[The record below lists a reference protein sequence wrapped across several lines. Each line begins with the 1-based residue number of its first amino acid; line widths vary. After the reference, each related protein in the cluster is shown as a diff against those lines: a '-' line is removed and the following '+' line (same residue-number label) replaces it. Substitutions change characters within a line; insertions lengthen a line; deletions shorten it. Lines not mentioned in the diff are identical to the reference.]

1 MRRAVISLGL
11 WFLVA
16 ATAASEPS
24 GFVQV
29 TDHCYYLAA
38 NEKRGN
44 IGAIVTDEGVV
55 VVDPQRVPDGYRL
68 TRALRAIT
76 PKPVRWVIRTHEHAD
91 QPDDFDPFS
100 RRDVTQIWSRQTPR
114 PGPSA
119 DDDDPGFGQTPE
131 SLSGRSYYTF
141 KEQMHL
147 FPSGLEVRILRLGY
161 RAHTG
166 SDIVV
171 FVPSEKVLIAGDLY
185 APGRYPDIP
194 EADNGSAIGWLEGL
208 SQVIDS
214 IPLHK
219 AAIPAEPDPTEIEQ
233 EQQDR
238 EKTETSGEA
247 ELEEQDEK
255 TLEEL
260 VLVIPGHGEMSN
272 LQEVKDLWR
281 AARRLRSAAKRAIT
295 AGRSREQFVGH
306 PSLTTVR
313 NYENFR
319 PFAEL
324 IYDELK
330 RN

>member
-1 MRRAVISLGL
+1 MRRAVISFGL
-11 WFLVA
+11 WFVVA
-16 ATAASEPS
+16 TTAASEPF

-38 NEKRGN
+38 NEERGN

-55 VVDPQRVPDGYRL
+55 VVDPQRVHDGYRL

-76 PKPVRWVIRTHEHAD
+76 PKPVRWIVRTHEHAD
-91 QPDDFDPFS
+91 QLDHFDPFS
-100 RRDVTQIWSRQTPR
+100 RRDVTQIWSRENPR
-114 PGPSA
+114 PGQGTDEGETS
-119 DDDDPGFGQTPE
+119 GQTEP
-131 SLSGRSYYTF
+131 LKGRSYYTF

-147 FPSGLEVRILRLGY
+147 FPSGLEVQILRLGY

-171 FVPSEKVLIAGDLY
+171 FVPSEKVLITGDLY

-194 EADNGSAIGWLEGL
+194 EADNGSAIGWLEGV

-214 IPLHK
+214 IPLLK
-219 AAIPAEPDPTEIEQ
+219 AAIPEPEPDPSEIEQ

-238 EKTETSGEA
+238 EKTGSSDEA
-247 ELEEQDEK
+247 ELEEQEEK

-260 VLVIPGHGEMSN
+260 VFVVPGHGEMSN
-272 LQEVKDLWR
+272 LKEVKELWR

-295 AGRSREQFVGH
+295 GGRSREQFVKH